1 MSAASATAALPHN
14 PDPPPDRA
22 ADRAPTQSHA
32 DRAATQSRADC
43 AATHAQADQAPTQ
56 SRADRVLSVLRKLIG
71 YGQELAR
78 TVQQRAAAG
87 TLITVAVHFGTRDV
101 ALILARIVRGLRLA
115 NALETRL
122 ASGPVRL
129 DAIPAVVRAPPPT
142 RARRTARPAVQRPDL
157 PDVPTAEEIAAALRH
172 RPAAAVIA
180 DICRDLGIVPSHP
193 LWGEVMMVLSE
204 HGGNYVRYVRNV
216 AVRMCAWLT
225 APPAA
230 DADGWPAPRSQPAAA
245 CSTGPP

>member
-1 MSAASATAALPHN
+1 
-14 PDPPPDRA
+14 
-22 ADRAPTQSHA
+22 
-32 DRAATQSRADC
+32 
-43 AATHAQADQAPTQ
+43 
-56 SRADRVLSVLRKLIG
+56 VLSVLRKLIG

-78 TVQQRAAAG
+78 AVQQRAAAG

-122 ASGPVRL
+122 SSRPVRL
-129 DAIPAVVRAPPPT
+129 DAIPALVHAPST

-204 HGGNYVRYVRNV
+204 HGGNYVRYVREV
-216 AVRMCAWLT
+216 AARMCAWLL
-225 APPAA
+225 ASPAA
-230 DADGWPAPRSQPAAA
+230 DANGWPAPRSQPAAA

>member
-1 MSAASATAALPHN
+1 
-14 PDPPPDRA
+14 
-22 ADRAPTQSHA
+22 
-32 DRAATQSRADC
+32 
-43 AATHAQADQAPTQ
+43 
-56 SRADRVLSVLRKLIG
+56 VLSVLRKLIG

-122 ASGPVRL
+122 ASRPVRL
-129 DAIPAVVRAPPPT
+129 DAIPALVRVPPT
-142 RARRTARPAVQRPDL
+142 RARRAARPAVQRPGL

-204 HGGNYVRYVRNV
+204 HGGNYVRYVRGV
-216 AVRMCAWLT
+216 AARMCAWLT
-225 APPAA
+225 APSAA
-230 DADGWPAPRSQPAAA
+230 DADGWPAPQSQPVAA
-245 CSTGPP
+245 CGTGPP